1 MSCPRCNPL
10 RSASTRTVSTQTTPE
25 LSTTGTQTA
34 APIEI
39 SMATEPVDEAATG
52 TKPRSS
58 RLKRKG
64 NSQGRKM
71 LIA

>member
-10 RSASTRTVSTQTTPE
+10 RSASISRSVSTQTTPE

-34 APIEI
+34 APINI
-39 SMATEPVDEAATG
+39 SMATETVDEAATG
-52 TKPRSS
+52 TRPRS

-64 NSQGRKM
+64 NSEGRKM